1 MSNQDVLLGYYGDF
15 ANNDFE
21 KMQAERFHP
30 DITWTMP
37 GHHPMSGTM
46 QGADAV
52 IAFLKQLYTAG
63 IRVDNVHLGELDDGT
78 LIERHTGHGQIGSEE
93 FIFPTCTTYGF
104 KDGKIADV
112 HVHTGDQHNVDRYF
126 WTVFKL
132 KSIPERL
139 AEK

>member
-1 MSNQDVLLGYYGDF
+1 MANQDVLLGYYGDF
-15 ANNDFE
+15 ANNDFA

-52 IAFLKQLYTAG
+52 IAFLKKLYTAG

-78 LIERHTGHGQIGSEE
+78 LIASLVWDVYYFLRERFYHDELVS
-93 FIFPTCTTYGF
+93 C
-104 KDGKIADV
+104 
-112 HVHTGDQHNVDRYF
+112 
-126 WTVFKL
+126 
-132 KSIPERL
+132 KS
-139 AEK
+139 

>member
-15 ANNDFE
+15 AYIDFA

-46 QGADAV
+46 QGAGAV
-52 IAFLKQLYTAG
+52 IAFLKKLYTAG